1 MKNTFIFAGLI
12 SFAISA
18 VLAPLIIPLLT
29 RIKVGQTEREDGPKS
44 HLSKTGTPTMGAF
57 IFLIAFLAVS
67 LFFAGRYDDVM
78 SIILLTVG
86 YAIVGFLD
94 DYIKVVLKR
103 S

>member
-44 HLSKTGTPTMGAF
+44 HLSK
-57 IFLIAFLAVS
+57 FLNIIIEYFHTFPA
-67 LFFAGRYDDVM
+67 LFAHKL
-78 SIILLTVG
+78 I
-86 YAIVGFLD
+86 
-94 DYIKVVLKR
+94 
-103 S
+103 